1 MTRYM
6 VIETYRTGCLEK
18 VYERFHKQGR
28 LLPAGL
34 NYIDS
39 WLEKDGPR
47 CFQLMATDA
56 PGLFHEW
63 TRNWEDLTRFE
74 IIEIGPKPTA

>member
-47 CFQLMATDA
+47 CFQLMETDA
-56 PGLFHEW
+56 PELLHEW
-63 TRNWEDLTRFE
+63 TRRWADLTGFE
-74 IIEIGPKPTA
+74 IIEIGPKPTP